1 MPDISMNY
9 KFYANG
15 KCTYVGTVEASSKE
29 EALRKIKNHDYD
41 DVELVDDEMN
51 LDSIDKCDI
60 EED

>member
-1 MPDISMNY
+1 MNY
-9 KFYANG
+9 KLYANG
-15 KCTYVGTVEASSKE
+15 KCAYVGNVEASSKE

-51 LDSIDKCDI
+51 LNSIDECDI

>member
-1 MPDISMNY
+1 MNY

-15 KCTYVGTVEASSKE
+15 KCTYAGTVEANSIE
-29 EALRKIKNHDYD
+29 EAFRKIKDNDYD

-51 LDSIDKCDI
+51 LNSIDECDI

>member
-1 MPDISMNY
+1 MNY

-15 KCTYVGTVEASSKE
+15 KCTYVGTVEANSKE
-29 EALRKIKNHDYD
+29 EALRKIKDNDYD

-51 LDSIDKCDI
+51 LNVINESDI

>member
-1 MPDISMNY
+1 MEKYLFKADI
-9 KFYANG
+9 YAELSEI
-15 KCTYVGTVEASSKE
+15 VEANSEK

>member
-1 MPDISMNY
+1 MKMIKFCPDL
-9 KFYANG
+9 
-15 KCTYVGTVEASSKE
+15 TSKE
-29 EALRKIKNHDYD
+29 EALRKIKNQDYD

>member
-1 MPDISMNY
+1 MNY

-15 KCTYVGTVEASSKE
+15 KCTYVGNVEASSKE

-51 LDSIDKCDI
+51 LDSFDKCDI

>member
-1 MPDISMNY
+1 MWIRSQD
-9 KFYANG
+9 
-15 KCTYVGTVEASSKE
+15 
-29 EALRKIKNHDYD
+29 RKKLTEIHD

>member
-1 MPDISMNY
+1 MNF

-29 EALRKIKNHDYD
+29 EALRKIKNYGYD

-51 LDSIDKCDI
+51 INSIDECDI

>member
-1 MPDISMNY
+1 MNY

-15 KCTYVGTVEASSKE
+15 KCTYVGTVEANSKE
-29 EALRKIKNHDYD
+29 EALRKIKDNDYD

-51 LDSIDKCDI
+51 LNAIDECDI

>member
-1 MPDISMNY
+1 MNY

-15 KCTYVGTVEASSKE
+15 KCTYVGTVEANSIE
-29 EALRKIKNHDYD
+29 EAFRKIKDNDYD

-51 LDSIDKCDI
+51 LNSIDECDI

>member
-1 MPDISMNY
+1 MNY
-9 KFYANG
+9 KFYGNG
-15 KCTYVGTVEASSKE
+15 KCTYVGTVEASSKK
-29 EALRKIKNHDYD
+29 EALRKIKNYDYD